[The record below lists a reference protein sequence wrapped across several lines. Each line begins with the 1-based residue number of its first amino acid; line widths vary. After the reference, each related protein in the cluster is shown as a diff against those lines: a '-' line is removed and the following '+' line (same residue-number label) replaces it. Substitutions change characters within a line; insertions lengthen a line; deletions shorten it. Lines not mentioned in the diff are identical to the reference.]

1 MPGHRRAIPSIKF
14 AVTHLYT
21 WVERGT
27 VRVKWPAQEHN
38 GKKQCGP
45 RPGLKAGP
53 LDPACGHPPPIDATK
68 NVLNA
73 QTLVSK
79 FVT

>member
-38 GKKQCGP
+38 V
-45 RPGLKAGP
+45 LKAGP
-53 LDPACGHPPPIDATK
+53 LDPACGHPPPIDATTI
-68 NVLNA
+68 VLNA
-73 QTLVSK
+73 QTLVNK